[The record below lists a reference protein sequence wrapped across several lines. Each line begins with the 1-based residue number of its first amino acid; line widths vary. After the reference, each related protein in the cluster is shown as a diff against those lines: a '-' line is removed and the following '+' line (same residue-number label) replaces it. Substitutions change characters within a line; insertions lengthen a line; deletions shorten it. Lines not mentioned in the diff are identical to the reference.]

1 MNTAVRPEIVAAAGT
16 SVHIAG
22 PYRGQCLQALQDL
35 LAPGEV
41 VTRIASF
48 GTLITVK
55 GLLMLTNRQ
64 LAILQVFT
72 FTLRAPTHVTLDPGA
87 LTRVDW
93 VPGVTAGRLEI
104 AGPGHTHSFGAIAL
118 DAGEDLVA
126 ALRRDDGASHVTA
139 PDAAGRTFEIHALGP
154 SGSGK
159 TVLMASLYQRLRLR
173 RPELAFYLRSDPD
186 TSVHLNAVFNRIVD
200 PDQEWPE
207 ASQGIEAWN
216 FTACVPSP
224 AGDFEPVSFRYLDYP
239 GGVLTDPRGAH
250 DATISTLVSSLRS
263 ANALL
268 ILLDG
273 QAMVSVVEG
282 GQRGRRYLDFEIT
295 SSLEIAQQ
303 SRCPVHFVVTKWDL
317 VEGRCTLAQIRDALL
332 RDDNVGDLVRS
343 KAEDAPTTIRLI
355 PVSAVGPGFAELL
368 PDGRMRKT
376 GAPARPERVE
386 LPLLA
391 VVPDFLQFA
400 YAEIEDRDRRL
411 ARGLNA

>member
-1 MNTAVRPEIVAAAGT
+1 MNTEVRPEIVAAAGA
-16 SVHIAG
+16 SVRLDEG
-22 PYRGQCLQALQDL
+22 LYRVQCLQALQDL

-48 GTLITVK
+48 GTMLSVK
-55 GLLMLTNRQ
+55 GLLMLTERQ
-64 LAILQVFT
+64 LVILQVFP
-72 FTLRAPTHVTLDPGA
+72 FTGRAPTHATLDPTA

-93 VPGVTAGRLEI
+93 VPGVVGGRLEI
-104 AGPGHTHSFGAIAL
+104 AGPGHTHSFGAIPL
-118 DAGEDLVA
+118 GAGQDLVA
-126 ALRRDDGASHVTA
+126 ALRRDGGASRDTA

-250 DATISTLVSSLRS
+250 DATISALVSSLRS

-282 GQRGRRYLDFEIT
+282 EQRGRRYLDFEIT

-317 VEGRCTLAQIRDALL
+317 VEGRCTLDQIREALL
-332 RDDNVGDLVRS
+332 RDDNVGDLGR
-343 KAEDAPTTIRLI
+343 
-355 PVSAVGPGFAELL
+355 VS
-368 PDGRMRKT
+368 
-376 GAPARPERVE
+376 
-386 LPLLA
+386 
-391 VVPDFLQFA
+391 Q
-400 YAEIEDRDRRL
+400 
-411 ARGLNA
+411 